1 MKTYKEIKVFTDPFI
16 PDIVSGFLWELD
28 IEGTTEEDGYIKL
41 YAGEDAGLDES
52 KLKTA
57 LEKIK
62 AEGLITFYRYEF
74 SSLQNKNWNEEWEK
88 NINVIEVSDSIVIKP
103 SFREYNNEKKKMV
116 ITIDPKMSF
125 GTGEHA
131 TTKIM
136 LRLLEKHIRKGDFV
150 LDAGTG
156 TGVLAIASVMLGAKK
171 AIAFDNDE
179 WCLENGK
186 ENCSLNSV
194 EDKVEVLNCEM
205 KDIAEK
211 DFDLITA
218 NIQKNVLIDL
228 ADDFKNRL
236 KNNGALLL
244 SGLLYSD
251 EKDITEHYASKKFKP
266 IEKLQIDEWI
276 GLVFIKAD

>member
-1 MKTYKEIKVFTDPFI
+1 MKTYKEIKIFTDPFI
-16 PDIVSGFLWELD
+16 PDILSGFLWELD
-28 IEGTTEEDGYIKL
+28 IEGITEEEDYIKL
-41 YAGEDAGLDES
+41 YADENTGLNEQ
-52 KLKTA
+52 KLETA
-57 LEKIK
+57 LARIK
-62 AEGLITFYRYEF
+62 SEGLISFYRFEF

-88 NINVIEVSDSIVIKP
+88 NINIIEVSDTLAIKP
-103 SFREYNNEKKKMV
+103 SFRDYNNEKGKMV

-136 LRLLEKHIRKGDFV
+136 LRLLEKYTKKDSYV

-186 ENCSLNSV
+186 ENCILNSV
-194 EDKVEVLNCEM
+194 ENKVEIRTCEM
-205 KDIAEK
+205 KDIAENN
-211 DFDLITA
+211 FDLITA
-218 NIQKNVLIDL
+218 NIQKNILIEL
-228 ADDFKNRL
+228 AGNFKNRL
-236 KNNGALLL
+236 KYNGALLL
-244 SGLLYSD
+244 SGLLYTD
-251 EKDITEHYASKKFKP
+251 EKDITEHYASLKFKP

-276 GLVFIKAD
+276 GLVFINAD